1 LLHAGRPKG
10 VQQGGAAVPRGPHT
24 QDRAALSATVLALLL
39 LAAPAAAQPT
49 GLAPYR
55 YATPYGTSPLDQEK
69 ARVYQDQ
76 LRRDLPRDAPAD
88 ATEAARERDIRR
100 ELDRVD
106 RLIERQ
112 PPVAP
117 SVATENPV
125 PERGPVTASGGH
137 RQPTQA
143 EIEEKEK
150 EEGAQQ
156 PKAPPRSSLA
166 PVYDLFGEKLQ

>member
-1 LLHAGRPKG
+1 LLHAGRAAR
-10 VQQGGAAVPRGPHT
+10 VQQGGAAVPRGTHT
-24 QDRAALSATVLALLL
+24 QDRAALSGAALALLLL

-76 LRRDLPRDAPAD
+76 LRHDLPRDPPAD
-88 ATEAARERDIRR
+88 ATRAARGRELSQ

-106 RLIERQ
+106 HLLERRT
-112 PPVAP
+112 PPAP
-117 SVATENPV
+117 TVSGENPT

-137 RQPTQA
+137 AQPTPA
-143 EIEEKEK
+143 EIEERER
-150 EEGAQQ
+150 AQRQ
-156 PKAPPRSSLA
+156 KPPPPAPLK
-166 PVYDLFGEKLQ
+166 PVYDLFGQRLQ